1 MTGGNNI
8 GKSLFELIQV
18 AIGQRSCMSR
28 ALTME
33 EWKGLYGL
41 LKKHA
46 LLGVGY
52 VAIQKLPK
60 EQWPPNAMIMQWVGV
75 AQKIRLLNLE
85 LNEECRKV
93 VTQLE
98 LDGIGAVV
106 IKGQSNL
113 ENYPEELREYRNPGD
128 IDLWTKQTNDCG
140 IPIAVKQGEFVE
152 YEYYKGVRGIIEYAR
167 LQRMTRED
175 KSPFKPLYYHVEYH
189 TDKGTEVE
197 MHYRPSFLCSP
208 IRNMRMQRW
217 FKEQFDVCLKNRC
230 QLGFPVITSS
240 VNVVYQLVHLHRH
253 VFEGGVGL
261 RQLMDYYFALK
272 VWHNDVM
279 ECKDLQ
285 TQGMWSEGLG
295 TPVMSKEE
303 VMAVIRSFGMGKFA
317 GAVMFVINEVFGG
330 ANENEKGQRRTRRET
345 DGCPQADFV
354 GECESSEFKQNLN
367 GGPQADG
374 VGKQVS
380 INDERLMIKD
390 DVHTENTEGNGCP
403 QADDGEERELKRI
416 NRELKE
422 NNFAPWMICE
432 PNEKEGRKL
441 LEEIMKGGNFGQY
454 DTRDAALKKGG
465 MMKHG
470 VWKLKRVM
478 RLVSSYPEEAL
489 WEPVFRVYHL
499 MWRTIHN

>member
-1 MTGGNNI
+1 MLQRI
-8 GKSLFELIQV
+8 FFEFLQV
-18 AIGQRSCMSR
+18 TIGQRSCMSQ

-98 LDGIGAVV
+98 HDGIGAVV

-140 IPIAVKQGEFVE
+140 IPMAVKQGESVE

-167 LQRMTRED
+167 LQRRVRED
-175 KSPFKPLYYHVEYH
+175 KSPIKPLYYHVEYH

-217 FKEQFDVCLKNRC
+217 FKEHFDVCFQNRC
-230 QLGFPVITSS
+230 RLGFPVLTSS

-261 RQLMDYYFALK
+261 RQLMDYYFALR

-285 TQGMWSEGLG
+285 SQGMWSEGLG
-295 TPVMSKEE
+295 TAVMSAQE

-330 ANENEKGQRRTRRET
+330 GNENEKSQWRTRRET

-354 GECESSEFKQNLN
+354 GERESSEFKQNLN
-367 GGPQADG
+367 GGPQADDG
-374 VGKQVS
+374 G
-380 INDERLMIKD
+380 ERK
-390 DVHTENTEGNGCP
+390 
-403 QADDGEERELKRI
+403 LKRI

-432 PNEKEGRKL
+432 PNEKEGKKL
-441 LEEIMKGGNFGQY
+441 LDEIMKGGNFGQY

-465 MMKHG
+465 MVKHG

-478 RLVSSYPEEAL
+478 RLVRSYPEEAL
-489 WEPVFRVYHL
+489 WEPVFRLYHL
-499 MWRTIHN
+499 GWRLLH